1 MKKSNT
7 FFATLLMLVLASSLG
22 FAQRGGPNDPGDT
35 TKGHRDTTDTKG
47 PRDTV
52 NTKGPRDDGRPKVGS
67 PRTFGLS
74 DSCWLVFLQNIP
86 ADSAR
91 ILVNDL
97 DSLRSV
103 EASTKNL
110 EGLLRRARQAKD
122 TSAIKRITAALRSNR
137 QTSQELRKEIIFIV
151 RSHQSIFVRV
161 KKACMGDVPPHKG
174 TPGNGDPQTE
184 LKMTPVTPNPVLNG
198 GTAAFSYSLPPN
210 SANTQVNVVINIYDA
225 MGNIVKDVF
234 SGAVDAGTQQNV
246 QLDLSGLK
254 SGVYILRVQAGNMV
268 GSQKIIIK

>member
-7 FFATLLMLVLASSLG
+7 FFAALLMLVLASSLG

-35 TKGHRDTTDTKG
+35 TKGHRDTTITKD

-52 NTKGPRDDGRPKVGS
+52 NTKGPRDGGRPKVGS

-91 ILVNDL
+91 ILVADL

-122 TSAIKRITAALRSNR
+122 TAAVKRITAALRGNR
-137 QTSQELRKEIIFIV
+137 QTSKDLRKEIIFIV
-151 RSHQSIFVRV
+151 RSHQSIFIRV
-161 KKACMGDVPPHKG
+161 KNACMGEPPPHKG

-184 LKMTPVTPNPVLNG
+184 LKMTPITPNPVLSG

-210 SANTQVNVVINIYDA
+210 SANTQVNVLIVISDA
-225 MGNIVKDVF
+225 MGNVVKNVF
-234 SGAVDAGTQQNV
+234 SGAVDASSEQKV
-246 QLDLSGLK
+246 QLDISGLK
-254 SGVYILRVQAGNMV
+254 SGVYIIRVQAGNLV
-268 GSQKIIIK
+268 GSQKIMIQ

>member
-7 FFATLLMLVLASSLG
+7 FLAAILMLVLASSLG
-22 FAQRGGPNDPGDT
+22 FAQRGGPDDPKDT
-35 TKGHRDTTDTKG
+35 TKGHRDTTITKE

-52 NTKGPRDDGRPKVGS
+52 NTKGPKDGGRPKVGS

-97 DSLRSV
+97 DSLRSL
-103 EASTKNL
+103 EASSKNL

-122 TSAIKRITAALRSNR
+122 TSAIKRITAALRSN
-137 QTSQELRKEIIFIV
+137 QQAMQELRKEVIFIM
-151 RSHQSIFVRV
+151 RSHQSIFIRV
-161 KKACMGDVPPHKG
+161 KNACMGEPNPRKG
-174 TPGNGDPQTE
+174 TPGNGDPQTQ
-184 LKMTPVTPNPVLNG
+184 LAMTPVTPNPVLNG
-198 GTAAFSYSLPPN
+198 GTAAFSYTLPAN
-210 SANTQVNVVINIYDA
+210 SANTQVNVLIVISDA
-225 MGNIVKDVF
+225 MGNVVKNVF
-234 SGAVDAGTQQNV
+234 SGAVDAGSEQKV

-254 SGVYILRVQAGNMV
+254 PGVYIVRVQAGNLV
-268 GSQKIIIK
+268 GSQKIMIQ